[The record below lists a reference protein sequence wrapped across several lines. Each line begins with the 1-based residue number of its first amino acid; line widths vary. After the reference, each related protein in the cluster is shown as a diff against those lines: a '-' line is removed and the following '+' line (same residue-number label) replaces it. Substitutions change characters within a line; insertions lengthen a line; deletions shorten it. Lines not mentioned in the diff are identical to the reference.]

1 MGADGGAGRTVRG
14 VVVTAD
20 GDAHSSDEDDD
31 AVETKEEEPPVFDP
45 FLFLPEEEEDEPKKG
60 MLSFM
65 AYVPC
70 SAVQASDSRIDG
82 LVTEVGREGEEDEG
96 WRREDEARSYRGVAR
111 GRGGSFRE
119 ASFFRAPAGAGN

>member
-20 GDAHSSDEDDD
+20 GEAHSSDEDEDDD
-31 AVETKEEEPPVFDP
+31 AVETKEEEPPAFDP
-45 FLFLPEEEEDEPKKG
+45 FLFLPVVSCCFLPEEEEDDPKKG

-82 LVTEVGREGEEDEG
+82 LVTEEDIKLG
-96 WRREDEARSYRGVAR
+96 I
-111 GRGGSFRE
+111 FIC
-119 ASFFRAPAGAGN
+119 FI